1 MKIEEYEKFEKMPR
15 RDRRDIFDFVAEKR
29 GIRSAYVEKDYWV
42 CRILGVLMKQRP
54 YQPKC
59 FFKGGTSL
67 SKGFD
72 LISRF
77 SEDIDI
83 VFSRSGLGI
92 KDADDPTDPA
102 REMSNTRR
110 KALLEEVKSK
120 SASHMSGPLIEK
132 LSASLPGCKVE
143 YVSGP
148 PEWFVSVAYDALCDK
163 DNYARPTIKVEGGAR
178 GALIPTVE
186 RSVVPYVQDALQGKK
201 LKLDLRIDKMTMI
214 RPERTMLEKLVAIHG
229 FNSKCANKDLSKRP
243 RDANRYSRHF
253 YDVAQIAQTPYGRKA
268 LNDPELFA
276 GVVSHSAL
284 TFPGSASRYDLA
296 KPDTI
301 AIVPNA
307 EAQKILER
315 DYASMGGMMFGK
327 APSFEDIL
335 KHLVTIEAS
344 MRELEERQ
352 MILDLTT

>member
-1 MKIEEYEKFEKMPR
+1 MKIEEYEAFEKLSR
-15 RDRRDIFDFVAEKR
+15 RDRRDSFEVVAEKR

-42 CRILGVLMKQRP
+42 CRTLGVLMKQRP

-83 VFSRSGLGI
+83 VFSRAGLDI

-102 REMSNTRR
+102 REMSKTRR
-110 KALLEEVKSK
+110 KALLDEVKSK
-120 SASHMSGPLIEK
+120 SAAHMSGALVEK
-132 LSASLPGCKVE
+132 LTASHPGCKVQ
-143 YVSGP
+143 YVDGP
-148 PEWFVSVAYDALCDK
+148 PEWFVSVEYDAVCEK
-163 DNYARPTIKVEGGAR
+163 DAYARPTIKIEGGAR
-178 GALIPTVE
+178 GALVPTIE
-186 RSVVPYVQDALQGKK
+186 RGIVPYVQDALETAK
-201 LKLDLRIDKMTMI
+201 LNLDLRINKMTMI

-229 FNSKCANKDLSKRP
+229 FNSKCANVDPEKRP
-243 RDANRYSRHF
+243 KDGNRHSRHF
-253 YDVAQIAQTPYGRKA
+253 YDVAQIAQTTYGTKA

-284 TFPGSASRYDLA
+284 TFPGAGSRYDLA

-301 AIVPNA
+301 SIVPTA
-307 EAQKILER
+307 EVQKMLAS
-315 DYASMGGMMFGK
+315 DYAAMGGMMFGK
-327 APSFEDIL
+327 APSFDNIM
-335 KHLVTIEAS
+335 KQLVIIEAS
-344 MRELEERQ
+344 MRELEQRQ
-352 MILDLTT
+352 MILDLT